1 MEAILKIPYSYSD
14 PNHDF
19 DHSQEFAFDGSD
31 ECMQQWEKM
40 KQEYETK
47 MVNTYKKYK
56 QVIDR
61 NIHRLG
67 QNIAINN
74 EGEKENNHFQ
84 QTRTYITETIA
95 KIHDMYNQ
103 PISID
108 TLIDYYKNG
117 DMFILDIQ
125 LPVYEH
131 NDILESEVKSW
142 IKETLKINR
151 EPMFTDEERL
161 MGYTARD
168 FKLEFPNSK
177 SSAILQ
183 NTKMLDIV
191 NNHTFAFLVE
201 KIIFL
206 KNN

>member
-117 DMFILDIQ
+117 EIFILDIQ

-131 NDILESEVKSW
+131 NDILETEVKTSFKFEKCS
-142 IKETLKINR
+142 ITNHIV
-151 EPMFTDEERL
+151 
-161 MGYTARD
+161 TASN
-168 FKLEFPNSK
+168 LLIPNSVPALNSGK
-177 SSAILQ
+177 FAH
-183 NTKMLDIV
+183 TAG
-191 NNHTFAFLVE
+191 NNNFD
-201 KIIFL
+201 
-206 KNN
+206 